1 MEKVDM
7 NRNKN
12 QKNNT
17 INFLMMKDQ
26 KSEFRTTSTYN
37 LRTRLAFKQHDT
49 ILIKEQPMLTKIVSS
64 LEKENM

>member
-1 MEKVDM
+1 M

-64 LEKENM
+64 LQKENM

>member
-1 MEKVDM
+1 M
-7 NRNKN
+7 
-12 QKNNT
+12 T
-17 INFLMMKDQ
+17 DQ

>member
-1 MEKVDM
+1 M
-7 NRNKN
+7 NRYKN

>member
-1 MEKVDM
+1 M
-7 NRNKN
+7 NRYKN
-12 QKNNT
+12 QKDNT

>member
-1 MEKVDM
+1 M
-7 NRNKN
+7 NRN
-12 QKNNT
+12 KNNT